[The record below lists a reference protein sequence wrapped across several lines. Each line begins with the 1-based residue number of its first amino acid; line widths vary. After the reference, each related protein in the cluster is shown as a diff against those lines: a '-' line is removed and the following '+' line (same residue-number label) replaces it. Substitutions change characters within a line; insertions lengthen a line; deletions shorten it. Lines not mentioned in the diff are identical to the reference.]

1 LTTEYRILGPL
12 EALVDGEP
20 VELGGPRQRA
30 LLAVLLTRAG
40 LTVSRDGLIDALW
53 GEDPPASAANVL
65 QTYVSHLRKVLPP
78 ARLHTRPPGYALEVG
93 DDEIDLR
100 RFERELAD
108 GRRLLSEGDPE
119 RALLHLDEA
128 LALWRGSPLGG
139 IGDAPFAAVEAA
151 RLEEL
156 RLAGL
161 EDRFDAVLALGRN
174 SQAVPEIE
182 AFVGEQPLRERSRAQ
197 LMLALYRSGRQSDA
211 LAAFRDFRTLLVEE
225 LGIEPG
231 QALRDLNAAILR
243 QDRALDLQ
251 GDTPA
256 PRAVRTVLVV
266 GFAKRSVDVLLAL
279 SGPIAR
285 RPPHDVILV
294 LLVSDVRDLPAASE
308 AANARRAALVAAGLG
323 ARAAAFTSGN
333 PGDDI
338 ARLVADTE
346 VSLLLI
352 DAVGRLGRDGRF
364 DPLLAGLLESV
375 PCDVGLLVHSKGA
388 TGTGDSPVL
397 VPFGGAE
404 HEWAA
409 VELGAWIASAEE
421 RPLRLAG
428 VEADLAAGRRDAS
441 RLLARA
447 ALLVQ
452 QVTGVST
459 EPVLLAPGPDQL
471 AAETG
476 HSRIAVLGLP
486 DGWRTRGVG
495 QTRAELAARAS
506 APLLFV
512 RGGPKP
518 GGLAPD
524 ESHTRFTWTIGG
536 SPG

>member
-1 LTTEYRILGPL
+1 MTTQYRILGPL

-20 VELGGPRQRA
+20 LELGGPRQRA
-30 LLAVLLTRAG
+30 LLGLLLTRAG
-40 LTVSRDGLIDALW
+40 QTVSRDALVDALW
-53 GEDPPASAANVL
+53 GDNPPASAANVL

-78 ARLHTRPPGYALEVG
+78 DRLLTRPPGYALDVG
-93 DDEIDLR
+93 EDELDLR
-100 RFERELAD
+100 RFERDLAD
-108 GRRLLSEGDPE
+108 GRRLLSEGDAE
-119 RALLHLDEA
+119 TAVARLDQG

-139 IGDAPFAAVEAA
+139 VGDAPFAAVESA

-156 RLAGL
+156 RLAAL
-161 EDRFDAVLALGRN
+161 EERFDAILALGRH
-174 SQAVPEIE
+174 SQAVPEID
-182 AFVGEQPLRERSRAQ
+182 AFVAEQPLRERPRAQ
-197 LMLALYRSGRQSDA
+197 LMLALYRSGRQSEA
-211 LAAFRDFRTLLVEE
+211 LDAFRDIRGLLVGE

-243 QDRALDLQ
+243 QDPALDLQ
-251 GDTPA
+251 GDMTT
-256 PRAVRTVLVV
+256 PRAVRTVLIVS
-266 GFAKRSVDVLLAL
+266 FAEETLDALIAL

-294 LLVSDVRDLPAASE
+294 LLVSDAEELGAASE
-308 AANARRAALVAAGLG
+308 AVNARRAELVETGLG
-323 ARAAAFTSGN
+323 ARAAAFTSVD
-333 PGDDI
+333 PGSDI

-346 VSLLLI
+346 VSLLLV
-352 DAVGRLGRDGRF
+352 DAVGRLERDGRF
-364 DPLLAGLLESV
+364 DPLLADLLDSV
-375 PCDVGLLVHSKGA
+375 PCDVGLLAGSDGSGESDA
-388 TGTGDSPVL
+388 PVL

-459 EPVLLAPGPDQL
+459 QPVLLAPGPLEL
-471 AAETG
+471 AAETTNA
-476 HSRIAVLGLP
+476 RVVVVGLP
-486 DGWRTRGVG
+486 DGWRTRGIG
-495 QTRAELAARAS
+495 QTRAELAARAE
-506 APLLFV
+506 APVVLV

-524 ESHTRFTWTIGG
+524 ESHTRFTWTIGAR
-536 SPG
+536 PD

>member
-1 LTTEYRILGPL
+1 MTTEYRILGPL

-30 LLAVLLTRAG
+30 LLGVLLTRAG
-40 LTVSRDGLIDALW
+40 LTVSRDALVDALW
-53 GEDPPASAANVL
+53 GDNPPASAANVL
-65 QTYVSHLRKVLPP
+65 QTYVSHLRKALPQD
-78 ARLHTRPPGYALEVG
+78 RLLTRPPGYALEVG
-93 DDEIDLR
+93 EDELDLR

-108 GRRLLSEGDPE
+108 GRRLLSQGDAE
-119 RALLHLDEA
+119 RALGHFDEA
-128 LALWRGSPLGG
+128 LALWRGPPLGG
-139 IGDAPFAAVEAA
+139 VGEAPFAAVEAA

-156 RLAGL
+156 RLAAL
-161 EDRFDAVLALGRN
+161 EDRFDAILALGRDR
-174 SQAVPEIE
+174 QAVPEIE
-182 AFVGEQPLRERSRAQ
+182 AFVGRQPLRERARAQ
-197 LMLALYRSGRQSDA
+197 LMRALYRSGRQSDA
-211 LAAFRDFRTLLVEE
+211 LAAFRDVRGLLVEE

-231 QALRDLNAAILR
+231 QALRDLHAAILR
-243 QDRALDLQ
+243 QDPALDAQ
-251 GDTPA
+251 GETPT

-266 GFAKRSVDVLLAL
+266 GFTEESIDALLAL
-279 SGPIAR
+279 AGPIAQ

-294 LLVSDVRDLPAASE
+294 LLVSDVDELRAASK
-308 AANARRAALVAAGLG
+308 AANARRAALVEAGLG
-323 ARAAAFTSGN
+323 ARAAAFTSGD
-333 PGDDI
+333 PGTDI

-346 VSLLLI
+346 VSLLLV
-352 DAVGRLGRDGRF
+352 DAVGRLDAEGRF

-375 PCDVGLLVHSKGA
+375 PCDVGLLVRSEGSA
-388 TGTGDSPVL
+388 TSDSPVL

-476 HSRIAVLGLP
+476 HARVAVVGLP
-486 DGWRTRGVG
+486 DGWRTRGVV

-524 ESHTRFTWTIGG
+524 ESHTRFTWTIGTSSG
-536 SPG
+536 